1 MNFWFV
7 NLLAVFILSCPG
19 KTYTMFGD
27 QAGLAPPP
35 AQPTPTPAASAG
47 STVAVA
53 PVSSAAANDLAK
65 HDNSTSDAPTAAG
78 NGGSKGTGAS
88 GEREGV
94 ADSSD
99 LPPLVS
105 PMRGAGAGAARKIK
119 SSSGSRSPFDD
130 DEGEGE
136 ELGGGD
142 SGAVKKKISYED
154 DTGDAAAAPPDV
166 VQEAPASDQPAVA
179 AGAGAA
185 EAAAAGAAANGGG
198 ATGGGV
204 AGSTAAPAAKKE
216 DSVKP
221 LKRGAA
227 ARGVVPRA
235 AEEVLLA
242 VALKRKLGIDAE
254 VMSMYTHTH
263 I

>member
-1 MNFWFV
+1 
-7 NLLAVFILSCPG
+7 
-19 KTYTMFGD
+19 MFGD
-27 QAGLAPPP
+27 QAGLAPPPP

-53 PVSSAAANDLAK
+53 LLYASAAANDLVK
-65 HDNSTSDAPTAAG
+65 DDNPTSDAPTAAG
-78 NGGSKGTGAS
+78 NSGSKGTEAAES
-88 GEREGV
+88 A

-99 LPPLVS
+99 PTPLVS

-119 SSSGSRSPFDD
+119 SSSGSRSPLDD
-130 DEGEGE
+130 DEGR
-136 ELGGGD
+136 ELGGEEDGED
-142 SGAVKKKISYED
+142 SDAVKKKISYED
-154 DTGDAAAAPPDV
+154 NTDDAAKAPAAV
-166 VQEAPASDQPAVA
+166 AQEAPTLDQPATE
-179 AGAGAA
+179 AGAA
-185 EAAAAGAAANGGG
+185 GTAGAAPA
-198 ATGGGV
+198 
-204 AGSTAAPAAKKE
+204 AAPAAKKE

-254 VMSMYTHTH
+254 VISMYTHTH
-263 I
+263 KYVCIRA